1 MERFVDKK
9 LDKAEQ
15 LLKNGES
22 RGRRWYQNIC
32 SSGNGESF
40 RAKELHFFLVSFAA
54 GVAIGMASAN

>member
-22 RGRRWYQNIC
+22 RGKRWYNIMT
-32 SSGNGESF
+32 NNDTF
-40 RAKELHFFLVSFAA
+40 KPKEIHFFLASFAA
-54 GVAIGMASAN
+54 GLALGFATSN